1 MLQMPISSPKAR
13 QYGLD
18 RVLRTIGVL
27 WLDGLSAI
35 EEKKRVTNNLL
46 LVTLFVLYIPDNKQ
60 APIKGR
66 CLWCNCPFVRNV
78 YDNANIQ
85 KV

>member
-1 MLQMPISSPKAR
+1 MLQMTISSPKAR

-18 RVLRTIGVL
+18 SVLRTIGVL

-46 LVTLFVLYIPDNKQ
+46 LVTLLEINKIY
-60 APIKGR
+60 PIEKPLTKASL
-66 CLWCNCPFVRNV
+66 C
-78 YDNANIQ
+78 
-85 KV
+85 KVFQL